1 MYGNVKKMVLASLFI
16 AIEIITTRFLSI
28 QTPIIRISLDFIPL
42 ALSAIILGPYTA
54 GIVAA
59 IADIFGMLIFSR
71 GGAYF
76 PGFTF
81 SSFVSGFL
89 YGVILHKKRITLKRC
104 FFAVITVLIVISVG
118 LNTIWLVI
126 ITNKGAFAILSARI
140 VKDMIML
147 PIQTFLIYYVWRT
160 IESTVKS
167 TLIFNKTF

>member
-28 QTPIIRISLDFIPL
+28 QTPIIRISLDFIPV

-54 GIVAA
+54 GVAA
-59 IADIFGMLIFSR
+59 ALADILGMLIFSN

-89 YGVILHKKRITLKRC
+89 YGIILFKKKITIKRC
-104 FFAVITVLIVISVG
+104 FLAVLAVLISTSLV

-126 ITNKGAFAILSARI
+126 ITNKAAFAILSARI
-140 VKDMIML
+140 VKDLIML
-147 PIQTFLIYYVWRT
+147 PIQTFFIYYVWSA
-160 IESTVKS
+160 IKSTVKS
-167 TLIFNKTF
+167 TLIFYKTF